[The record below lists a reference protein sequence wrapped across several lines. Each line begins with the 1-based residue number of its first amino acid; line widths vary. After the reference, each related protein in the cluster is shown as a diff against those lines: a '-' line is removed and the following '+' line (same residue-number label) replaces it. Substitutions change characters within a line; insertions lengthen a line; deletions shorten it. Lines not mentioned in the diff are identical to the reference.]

1 MKRKHAILALI
12 VLALTTA
19 FAGSARV
26 EARSQMGVAESKER
40 LSALLPEKR
49 AMKGWSI
56 TLGPKF
62 FEPQNLWEYINGQAE
77 MYIDYGFE
85 LVGTAEYGSLD
96 GPGSVTIEIYQ
107 MQSPKH
113 AFGIYAAE
121 RSPLDTS
128 IGMGVQGYLS
138 ENVLNFWKGPYYIKL
153 TSFQRSPETKETLM
167 ALAVGIDHKI
177 DGSYAEPKPFA
188 CFPEDNRVSMSER
201 FIPRNFLG
209 LSFLKDGYRVSYQ
222 TREQSFQAFLV
233 KTESKG
239 MAKEVFRK
247 YQDFL
252 QSEHAHVSLSTE
264 GDYQLMVSKKEKGQ
278 AVFHHGPFVGG
289 VLNAADLSQAQE
301 ILSEIIR
308 NLRRGCAQ

>member
-1 MKRKHAILALI
+1 
-12 VLALTTA
+12 
-19 FAGSARV
+19 
-26 EARSQMGVAESKER
+26 
-40 LSALLPEKR
+40 
-49 AMKGWSI
+49 MKGWNI
-56 TLGPKF
+56 TSGPEF

-77 MYIDYGFE
+77 MYLDYGFE
-85 LVGTAEYGSLD
+85 LVATAEYGSLD
-96 GPGSVTIEIYQ
+96 GLGSVTIEIYQ

-128 IGMGVQGYLS
+128 IEVGVQGYLS
-138 ENVLNFWKGPYYIKL
+138 ENVLNFWNGPYYIKL
-153 TSFQRSPETKETLM
+153 TSFQRSPETKEILMTL
-167 ALAVGIDHKI
+167 AAGINNKI
-177 DGSYAEPKPFA
+177 DGSYAEPEPFK

-222 TREQSFQAFLV
+222 TGEHSFQAFLV
-233 KTESKG
+233 NTESEG

-252 QSEHAHVSLSTE
+252 QSEHAHVSLSKK

-289 VLNAADLSQAQE
+289 VLNAADLPKAEE
-301 ILSEIIR
+301 IVSEIIR